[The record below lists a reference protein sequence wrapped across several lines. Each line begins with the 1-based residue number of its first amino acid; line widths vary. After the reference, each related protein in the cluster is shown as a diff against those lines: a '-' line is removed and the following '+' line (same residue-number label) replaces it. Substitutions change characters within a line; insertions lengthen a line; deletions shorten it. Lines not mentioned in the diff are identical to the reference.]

1 MILLLILKYFSQ
13 FVTWDGLAKFFQSPS
28 GMAYVRVQ
36 EEISL
41 MKDDNRIEG
50 LDNFVFGIN
59 NEAIK
64 SKISSISGIYLFV
77 DYSNIVSSL
86 SKQDVKTD
94 VFHIAITVAASHP
107 NDEDQCAETVLQSEC
122 LDILTTIREKMRDD
136 VDLKYS
142 IEWLPFPTTI
152 SPFVAKDLANSYG
165 WTMELD
171 LKAIDAV

>member
-1 MILLLILKYFSQ
+1 MILLLVLKYFSQ

-59 NEAIK
+59 NEAI
-64 SKISSISGIYLFV
+64 
-77 DYSNIVSSL
+77 NIVSSL